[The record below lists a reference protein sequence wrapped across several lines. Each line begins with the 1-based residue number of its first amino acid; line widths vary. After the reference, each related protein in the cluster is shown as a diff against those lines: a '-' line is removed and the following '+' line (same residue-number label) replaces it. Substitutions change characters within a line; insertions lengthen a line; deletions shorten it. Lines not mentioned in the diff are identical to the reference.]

1 MTLLVA
7 TYAILPA
14 RPRIVPTVQAV
25 NVFTGRLPQRRPQLV
40 AQDATL
46 PRMTAMSHPHPG
58 AAVPSGDRAAASAA
72 GVQSVGRAVQ
82 ILEILARRGGAGVS
96 EIAVD
101 LGVHKSTVFRLLSAL
116 EEHGLVG
123 QAVHRGK
130 YQLGFG
136 ILRLASAVPGRLD
149 LVRQGRPVCE
159 DLAHSMAE
167 TVNLA
172 VLRSHYAV
180 NLDQVRGP
188 AAVSAHNWVGQLT
201 ALHATSSGKILI
213 AFLAPEEQSRLLDE
227 SGLKSYTPSTIT
239 SREELSRQ
247 LGQAREDGWAHTL
260 GEYEVGLNAM
270 AAPIRDHAGEI
281 VGAVSVSAPA
291 YRMDLDRMTALS
303 AELVEGANRISNRLG
318 YLG

>member
-1 MTLLVA
+1 MTLMA
-7 TYAILPA
+7 SAA
-14 RPRIVPTVQAV
+14 RPDPPA
-25 NVFTGRLPQRRPQLV
+25 
-40 AQDATL
+40 
-46 PRMTAMSHPHPG
+46 SHS
-58 AAVPSGDRAAASAA
+58 AAA

-82 ILEILARRGGAGVS
+82 ILEILAKRGGAGVS
-96 EIAVD
+96 EIALD

-159 DLAHSMAE
+159 ELAHSMAE

-201 ALHATSSGKILI
+201 PLHATSSGKIML
-213 AFLAPEEQSRLLDE
+213 AFLGPEELDRLLDE
-227 SGLKSYTPSTIT
+227 SGMKSYTSSTLV
-239 SREELSRQ
+239 SRDALGEQ
-247 LGQAREDGWAHTL
+247 LAEARETGWAFTL

-270 AAPIRDHAGEI
+270 AAPIRDHAGDI
-281 VGAVSVSAPA
+281 LGAVSVSAPA
-291 YRMDLDRMTALS
+291 YRMDLDRMNELA
-303 AELVEGANRISNRLG
+303 AELIAGADKISNRLG